1 MVRGKQVENQVES
14 LWITRGTEDWPV
26 PLFELPESPNYML
39 SNAPLAQALAQVR
52 FPLIASFE
60 TMAGIA
66 PLQETLRPRFPY
78 MQQERVQELA
88 FLVGPAGPAAGQADS
103 VTWNLTND
111 DGLSAV
117 IGAGTA
123 TLSAGESYS
132 GVDSFAEVFGELL
145 SALVKAGVPRCD
157 RLGVRY
163 LSIAADL
170 PGERC
175 SWKRWFRD
183 EVLGW
188 AGSNI
193 VPDDALVSSLTQTRL
208 SHSPT
213 GDLSGPPA
221 NVQAA
226 IRHGSVPEDTAV
238 PGIPPITVAQPSFLL
253 DLDVFV
259 EGHQPFDVESLL
271 EEFHVFHT
279 QIDRFFYWS
288 LTEEGKSHFGLE
300 VRS

>member
-1 MVRGKQVENQVES
+1 M
-14 LWITRGTEDWPV
+14 
-26 PLFELPESPNYML
+26 PLFELPESPNYVL
-39 SNAPLAQALAQVR
+39 SNAPLVQALAQVR
-52 FPLIASFE
+52 FPLVASFE

-88 FLVGPAGPAAGQADS
+88 FLVGPAGPAAGQAGDS

-123 TLSAGESYS
+123 TLSVGERYS
-132 GVDSFAEVFGELL
+132 GVDSFAEVFEELL

-163 LSIAADL
+163 LSIASDL
-170 PGERC
+170 PGERR

-188 AGSNI
+188 AGSDI
-193 VPDDALVSSLTQTRL
+193 VPDEALVSSLTQTRL
-208 SHSPT
+208 SLSPT

-221 NVQAA
+221 DVQAA
-226 IRHGSVPEDTAV
+226 IRHGSVPEGTAV
-238 PGIPPITVAQPSFLL
+238 LGIPPIQVAQPSFLARPGRIRRGPPAFRRRVPTGGVRAVPHT
-253 DLDVFV
+253 DRPV
-259 EGHQPFDVESLL
+259 LL
-271 EEFHVFHT
+271 LVP
-279 QIDRFFYWS
+279 DRR
-288 LTEEGKSHFGLE
+288 GKVAL
-300 VRS
+300 RS

>member
-1 MVRGKQVENQVES
+1 M
-14 LWITRGTEDWPV
+14 

-39 SNAPLAQALAQVR
+39 SAAPLAQALAQVR

-60 TMAGIA
+60 SMAGIA

-78 MQQERVQELA
+78 MQQEHVQELA
-88 FLVGPAGPAAGQADS
+88 LLVGPAGPAASQAADS

-145 SALVKAGVPRCD
+145 SALMKAGVPRCD

-163 LSIAADL
+163 LSIAAEL
-170 PGERC
+170 PGERN

-188 AGSNI
+188 AGSDI
-193 VPDDALVSSLTQTRL
+193 VPKDALVSSVAQTML
-208 SHSPT
+208 SHPPT

-221 NVQAA
+221 AVQAA
-226 IRHGSVPEDTAV
+226 IRHGSVPKDTSV
-238 PGIPPITVAQPSFLL
+238 PGIPPIRVAQPSFLL

-259 EGHQPFDVESLL
+259 EGHQPFDVGSLL
-271 EEFHVFHT
+271 EEFKLLHT

-288 LTEEGKSHFGLE
+288 VSEEGKSHFGFE